1 MLKLDILDIQR
12 LNLYYDNLFSQNLI
26 LLTQRYNTL

>member
-12 LNLYYDNLFSQNLI
+12 LNLYYDNLFSKNLI